1 MAKLDRGAGR
11 YQLKSVMNYQQN
23 IKCLFLLTLFLRS
36 FAHCLFSQTSSPN
49 ESLYLAKR
57 LGLEETEQEGNWAV
71 QNVKLSNTSEAQFVW
86 RFGDIDN
93 FNQTWRV
100 AHNPFS
106 GEIASPLTIENALL
120 FENRGVT
127 DRAFNLPDKK
137 NSPQRLHAIFD
148 LSPIPKRITD
158 YSIQFYIITNGQKT
172 EENAWIASINGVE
185 QLGLQQLLKKMEMK
199 PYQGYLINWY
209 FPATLFTPPDEELE
223 ITLGLQSTNSK
234 SVFAVDFFKI
244 LGNPHN
250 PQFKVNINGVV
261 RSINSG
267 NALSDIKVQ
276 CQGRKTYTDSK
287 GHFSFNQCA
296 AGVSLVSIGEKK
308 TESQSLNLAQNE
320 KKKLYFLK

>member
-1 MAKLDRGAGR
+1 M
-11 YQLKSVMNYQQN
+11 
-23 IKCLFLLTLFLRS
+23 
-36 FAHCLFSQTSSPN
+36 
-49 ESLYLAKR
+49 
-57 LGLEETEQEGNWAV
+57 
-71 QNVKLSNTSEAQFVW
+71 
-86 RFGDIDN
+86 
-93 FNQTWRV
+93 
-100 AHNPFS
+100 
-106 GEIASPLTIENALL
+106 
-120 FENRGVT
+120 
-127 DRAFNLPDKK
+127 
-137 NSPQRLHAIFD
+137 
-148 LSPIPKRITD
+148 
-158 YSIQFYIITNGQKT
+158 
-172 EENAWIASINGVE
+172 
-185 QLGLQQLLKKMEMK
+185 
-199 PYQGYLINWY
+199 
-209 FPATLFTPPDEELE
+209 E